1 MALDEALANIGSMQE
16 RAASAQR
23 KVWQGKVGKL
33 QAALKNASAAAAGY
47 RDEAKELRARSSRH
61 SWEGCRAAAGVEV
74 VGASISR
81 AS

>member
-1 MALDEALANIGSMQE
+1 VALDEALANIGSMQE

-47 RDEAKELRARSSRH
+47 RDEAKELRAQLEAFVGGAPGGGGG
-61 SWEGCRAAAGVEV
+61 EGG
-74 VGASISR
+74 GGDYS
-81 AS
+81 